1 MRLRTVGYPQTDP
14 FRIFESTV
22 EIEDPNDFKQGD
34 VLILWGGQD
43 IATSLY
49 HQQPNRYTTQELP
62 SKRDIDE
69 INFILAATR
78 LDIPIIGICRGAQL
92 LTVMTGGTLIQ
103 HVADHGRSHEILCH
117 TTGKTIRVNS
127 AHHQVCQPVAPAE
140 IIASSEKPVQ
150 AYDENS
156 EPFILTDI
164 PEIIHFP
171 QIRALG
177 VQFHPEWQ
185 DCSREAVAFVT
196 DCIVE
201 YLINDTVKEEAA

>member
-22 EIEDPNDFKQGD
+22 GIEDPTDLKQGD
-34 VLILWGGQD
+34 VLLLWGGQD
-43 IATSLY
+43 IGTSLY
-49 HQQPNRYTTQELP
+49 HQKTNRYTHQEEP
-62 SKRDIDE
+62 SKRDLEE
-69 INFILAATR
+69 IEYIIAATR

-92 LTVMTGGTLIQ
+92 LTVMCGGYLIQ
-103 HVADHGRSHEILCH
+103 HVSDHSRSHEILCH
-117 TTGKTIRVNS
+117 TTGKTIKVNS

-140 IIASSEKPVQ
+140 IIASSINPVQ
-150 AYDENS
+150 AYDEVS
-156 EPFILTDI
+156 EPFILTEV

-185 DCSREAVAFVT
+185 NCPQEAVAFVT

-201 YLINDTVKEEAA
+201 YLINDTVEKEAA